1 MQKIKT
7 KTFEQ
12 IVEENKGKIYRICKI
27 YAVSPLEPQDL
38 FQEVIYAI
46 WKSISTFKGNSN
58 IDTWIYKITLN
69 VCLRSKQKLDKKNFK
84 TVHLESIQ
92 FVPVEIP
99 LENTQ
104 QEKYKALTSCI
115 SSLNENNKSIIIL
128 YLEELKYKE
137 IAEITGM
144 TENHIAVKMKRI
156 KKKYKKNLFQNN
168 RKILFPF
175 TQTFTIFSSH
185 ITMNNL
191 KFFSFIFSWILKTKF
206 KIFFI

>member
-1 MQKIKT
+1 MQKTKT

-58 IDTWIYKITLN
+58 IDTWVYKITLN

-92 FVPVEIP
+92 FVPIEIP
-99 LENTQ
+99 FEKTQ

-128 YLEELKYKE
+128 YLEKLKYKE

-156 KKKYKKNLFQNN
+156 KK
-168 RKILFPF
+168 ILLNC
-175 TQTFTIFSSH
+175 
-185 ITMNNL
+185 ITNKL
-191 KFFSFIFSWILKTKF
+191 
-206 KIFFI
+206 

>member
-1 MQKIKT
+1 MQKTKT

-69 VCLRSKQKLDKKNFK
+69 ICLRSKQKLDKKNFK

-99 LENTQ
+99 LEKTQ
-104 QEKYKALTSCI
+104 LEKYKALTSCI
-115 SSLNENNKSIIIL
+115 SSLNKNNKSIIIL
-128 YLEELKYKE
+128 YLEGLKYKE
-137 IAEITGM
+137 IAEITGL

-156 KKKYKKNLFQNN
+156 KKTLLNC
-168 RKILFPF
+168 
-175 TQTFTIFSSH
+175 
-185 ITMNNL
+185 ITNKL
-191 KFFSFIFSWILKTKF
+191 
-206 KIFFI
+206 

>member
-7 KTFEQ
+7 KTFEK
-12 IVEENKGKIYRICKI
+12 IVEENKSKIYRICKI

-38 FQEVIYAI
+38 FQEVIYTI
-46 WKSISTFKGNSN
+46 WKSLSTFKGNSK

-69 VCLRSKQKLDKKNFK
+69 VCLRSKQKLNKKNFK

-92 FVPVEIP
+92 FIPVEIP
-99 LENTQ
+99 LEKIQ
-104 QEKYKALTSCI
+104 LEKYNALASCI
-115 SSLNENNKSIIIL
+115 SSLNDKNKSIIIL

-156 KKKYKKNLFQNN
+156 KKTLLNC
-168 RKILFPF
+168 
-175 TQTFTIFSSH
+175 
-185 ITMNNL
+185 ITNKLSNDVE
-191 KFFSFIFSWILKTKF
+191 
-206 KIFFI
+206 